1 MEKYIITNSIVKMIS
16 VIYFK
21 MHKKVG
27 EHGYAIVK
35 GMIAASDENKVIR
48 SVLTNEFASFY
59 TQENGKDKPLFCG
72 VILSV
77 DISNESGVKIATIK
91 LGDGTRLLSNDIR
104 TRTFQNVNMTYEELV
119 STVSASYQNINILQ
133 NVACGVPL
141 GKLIVQYKE
150 DDWTFLTRL
159 ASLHNQ
165 PLIPRYDKENVSCD
179 FGLNTQK
186 KEYGIEVLC
195 YSKGN
200 CKKEYHKDLDIL
212 PGDFNYIKVT
222 TRDFRELGE
231 KVKFDGQSLYI
242 YQVDS
247 VLRGAEIIHTY
258 ELRSKRGFMV
268 ETLYNWGL
276 TGASLNA
283 SVIAVSND
291 TVKVAVDVD
300 GGQEESKA
308 KWFPYSTV
316 YSSPDG
322 TGWYCM
328 PEKGDHVRLYFP
340 DEIEDDGYIISSI
353 HTGNTG
359 AASGAN
365 APRSNPDN
373 KSISNKYNK
382 QIQLTPTT
390 IVMTNNN
397 GMSITLDDEEGI
409 SIVSDKKIS
418 IQSEDEID
426 ILSTNAAINVNAEEQ
441 IVLSQNSSK
450 ITMKDSITVEGSKVY
465 MQ

>member
-1 MEKYIITNSIVKMIS
+1 
-16 VIYFK
+16 
-21 MHKKVG
+21 
-27 EHGYAIVK
+27 
-35 GMIAASDENKVIR
+35 
-48 SVLTNEFASFY
+48 
-59 TQENGKDKPLFCG
+59 
-72 VILSV
+72 
-77 DISNESGVKIATIK
+77 
-91 LGDGTRLLSNDIR
+91 
-104 TRTFQNVNMTYEELV
+104 
-119 STVSASYQNINILQ
+119 
-133 NVACGVPL
+133 
-141 GKLIVQYKE
+141 
-150 DDWTFLTRL
+150 
-159 ASLHNQ
+159 
-165 PLIPRYDKENVSCD
+165 
-179 FGLNTQK
+179 
-186 KEYGIEVLC
+186 
-195 YSKGN
+195 
-200 CKKEYHKDLDIL
+200 
-212 PGDFNYIKVT
+212 
-222 TRDFRELGE
+222 
-231 KVKFDGQSLYI
+231 
-242 YQVDS
+242 
-247 VLRGAEIIHTY
+247 
-258 ELRSKRGFMV
+258 MV

-450 ITMKDSITVEGSKVY
+450 ITMKDSITIEKFFMEIVPNQHAKAYLVGMATDFGAYDQWKNTKEDMLVKVY
-465 MQ
+465 TGENILFAGYVKTAECCFENRIHHIILELVSTTEGMDRVRKSKSFQDVSASYKEIIEDCVSEEQAGFEASFLMGTNALTVSTIPDIVTAGGMTLLATDGAYVLNEINTMCTGQNLAVDTVFEGNSYDINKLQKTQPYTYPENVDSIKQTIAQNGPNAVPPIEIRVDNGQVLVVDGHHRLEAFRQLGYDRVPIKYLHSSQLGKVLSDGTYYRSLEELLTAAKLSN